1 MITTTTNTTAVMI
14 TVMYGMFSR
23 RSHSLLSPLGFRLV
37 FLYFLRSFC
46 SMWSTVATSTDT
58 SAIYSQTGE
67 HSHGHS
73 KLYITWTAHFACPL
87 EQSHKRANYGNGFN
101 GAEIIGKEHQKQLTV
116 HYEDS
121 GSGRGWSQLSGGRPS
136 SSYLFTVSAGQ
147 LSSITV
153 SWIINP
159 KCMSDR
165 GSE

>member
-46 SMWSTVATSTDT
+46 SVWSTVATSTDT

-67 HSHGHS
+67 HGHGHS

-121 GSGRGWSQLSGGRPS
+121 GSGRKGTRGWSHLSGADHPPLIS
-136 SSYLFTVSAGQ
+136 LLYLQVNFLLLQ
-147 LSSITV
+147 
-153 SWIINP
+153 
-159 KCMSDR
+159 
-165 GSE
+165 